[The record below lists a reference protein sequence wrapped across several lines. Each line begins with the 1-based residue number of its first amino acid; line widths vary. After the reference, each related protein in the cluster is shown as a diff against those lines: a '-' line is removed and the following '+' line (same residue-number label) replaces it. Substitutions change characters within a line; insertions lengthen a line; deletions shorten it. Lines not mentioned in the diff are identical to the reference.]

1 MGRLNT
7 VRAKLLSV
15 VVMLALVAAFIG
27 LLGWSRMA
35 SLNSRLAGMVDH
47 TASAQTL
54 AARVRV
60 YLTAIHAAEKDA
72 LLAESPEQLAE
83 ASKVYHDDEKYML
96 DLLAE
101 LEKVATPDEAEHI
114 ARFHQNF
121 DSFKAV
127 SERAMELA
135 RLDTDGHAAEL
146 SATRSEEICQ
156 AIEAELLEIERAAE
170 RRFGERLQR
179 LVDEAT
185 DADRG
190 LIDEANQAVR
200 SARLAS
206 HAVQDVVRMV
216 RDEKS
221 LVLSDAA
228 EDMDRDEAQI
238 EQAVARVRSA
248 MEELTPLV
256 DEPDRARL
264 ATVADGLKQW
274 LKVNHEIHGLAR
286 RATHAEAAHLS
297 SGEGRARYDAA
308 EAEMREIIAL
318 TDQHMDEEKHSA
330 HAAYVSASRT
340 MLVSAVV
347 GVVAATVIALVIIGR
362 LVNTLHA
369 VVSRMRKIAAGDL
382 TGEAVSVRSSDEL
395 GQLAEATNQMQAGLT
410 DLVGRITSTA
420 EQVAAAATEVA
431 ASSEEMAA
439 STEQQRAQLNQV
451 AAAIEEMAATVTEV
465 SGRTGEVSR
474 QSSEAGRQAQ
484 QGGQIVEH
492 TVTEMAQIAAQVEST
507 SNAVGQLSERATQIG
522 AILTVINDIAD
533 QPNLLALNAAIE
545 AARAGEHGRGF
556 AVVADEVR
564 KLAERTQVATLEVS
578 KSVTEI
584 QQSTLQATA
593 MMATSK
599 GRVSDGVG
607 MASQAGSSLKA
618 IVQGSNDVAQSIDS
632 IAAAVEEQS
641 ATSAEIARSV
651 EVISAAA
658 DEATQGANQA
668 AAAATQLSSNAE
680 ELRELI
686 GRFRV

>member
-1 MGRLNT
+1 
-7 VRAKLLSV
+7 
-15 VVMLALVAAFIG
+15 
-27 LLGWSRMA
+27 
-35 SLNSRLAGMVDH
+35 
-47 TASAQTL
+47 
-54 AARVRV
+54 V

-72 LLAESPEQLAE
+72 LLAESPERLAE

-156 AIEAELLEIERAAE
+156 TIEAELLEIERAAE
-170 RRFGERLQR
+170 RRVGERLQR

-190 LIDEANQAVR
+190 LIEEANQAVR

-221 LVLSDAA
+221 LVLSDDAA
-228 EDMDRDEAQI
+228 DMDRDESQI
-238 EQAVARVRSA
+238 EQAVARVRTA
-248 MEELTPLV
+248 IQELTPLV
-256 DEPDRARL
+256 DESDRARL
-264 ATVADGLKQW
+264 AAVAEGLKQW
-274 LKVNHEIHGLAR
+274 LEVNHEIHGLAR

-308 EAEMREIIAL
+308 EAEMREIIKL

-340 MLVSAVV
+340 MLVSATV

-395 GQLAEATNQMQAGLT
+395 GQLAEATNQMQTGLT

-420 EQVAAAATEVA
+420 EQVA

-533 QPNLLALNAAIE
+533 QTNLLALNAAIE

-584 QQSTLQATA
+584 QQSTQQATA

-599 GRVSDGVG
+599 GRVTDGVG
-607 MASQAGSSLKA
+607 LASQAGSSLKA

>member
-1 MGRLNT
+1 
-7 VRAKLLSV
+7 
-15 VVMLALVAAFIG
+15 MLALVAAFIG

-72 LLAESPEQLAE
+72 LLAESPERLAE

-156 AIEAELLEIERAAE
+156 TIEAELLEIERAAE
-170 RRFGERLQR
+170 RRVGERLQR

-190 LIDEANQAVR
+190 LIEEANQAVR

-221 LVLSDAA
+221 LVLSDDAA
-228 EDMDRDEAQI
+228 DMDRDESQI
-238 EQAVARVRSA
+238 EQAVARVRTA
-248 MEELTPLV
+248 IQELTPLV
-256 DEPDRARL
+256 DESDRARL
-264 ATVADGLKQW
+264 AAVAEGLKQW
-274 LKVNHEIHGLAR
+274 LEVNHEIHGLAR

-308 EAEMREIIAL
+308 EAEMREIIKL

-340 MLVSAVV
+340 MLVSATV

-395 GQLAEATNQMQAGLT
+395 GQLAEATNQMQTGLT

-420 EQVAAAATEVA
+420 EQVAAGHV
-431 ASSEEMAA
+431 SEEMAA

-451 AAAIEEMAATVTEV
+451 AAAMEEMAATVTEV

-533 QPNLLALNAAIE
+533 QTNLLALNAAIE

-584 QQSTLQATA
+584 QQSTQQATA

-599 GRVSDGVG
+599 GRVTDGVG
-607 MASQAGSSLKA
+607 LASQAGS
-618 IVQGSNDVAQSIDS
+618 
-632 IAAAVEEQS
+632 
-641 ATSAEIARSV
+641 RSRR
-651 EVISAAA
+651 
-658 DEATQGANQA
+658 
-668 AAAATQLSSNAE
+668 LSRGPTMWPRAST
-680 ELRELI
+680 RSPRRWRSSPRPRRRSP
-686 GRFRV
+686 GPSR